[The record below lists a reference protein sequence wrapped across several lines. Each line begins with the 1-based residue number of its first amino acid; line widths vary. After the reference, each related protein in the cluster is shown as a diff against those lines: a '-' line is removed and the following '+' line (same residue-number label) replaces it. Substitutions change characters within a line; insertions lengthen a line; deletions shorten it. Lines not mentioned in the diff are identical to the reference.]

1 MYKKCET
8 LLLLK
13 VWKLIGKNI
22 LEKAKERT
30 LWQIKI

>member
-8 LLLLK
+8 PLLLN
-13 VWKLIGKNI
+13 VWKHIGKNI
-22 LEKAKERT
+22 LEKAKERK